1 MLTRVSVPAPSM
13 PIDLVEVCF
22 PAWPARRAIATSL
35 TAFSERLG
43 AGPVEAA
50 AFIAFALLVPGV
62 IAVLSVAMLAFLVA
76 FVLLAPLALML
87 LAWACW
93 RHDRRFST

>member
-1 MLTRVSVPAPSM
+1 MLTQVSAPAPSM
-13 PIDLVEVCF
+13 PTDLVEVCF

-35 TAFSERLG
+35 TAISDRLG
-43 AGPVEAA
+43 AGPIEAA
-50 AFIAFALLVPGV
+50 AFIAFAVFVPGV
-62 IAVLSVAMLAFLVA
+62 IAVLSVVMLSFLVA

-87 LAWACW
+87 LACACW